1 MKKSMNIL
9 VTGAEGQLGRC
20 IVDVFKYFDNENK
33 YFFMPRE
40 LFDLTNKE
48 QMREQFER
56 FNPDIVVNCAAY
68 TNVEKAEENSIDTI
82 SVNYLGV
89 GDLVKLCETYG
100 VYLIHISSDY
110 VFNGK
115 SSKPYKED
123 SNVNPLNVYGA
134 SKVGGDNFVV
144 GYDRGIVLRTSWLY
158 SEYGHNFYR
167 TMIERIREQKE
178 TNVVNDQIGT
188 PTYAK
193 DLALFIVRDLIASNK
208 YKEVKGIYNFSNN
221 GIASW
226 YDFASMIETFY
237 QNFGPY
243 EPMIKDPVDIKFE
256 VSPYPKKYIRPT
268 TTKKYKTK
276 AKRPMYSVLDKT
288 KVENEF
294 GIKIPHW
301 SESLL
306 QCMMTDGKIRKTY

>member
-1 MKKSMNIL
+1 MVVL

-20 IVDVFKYFDNENK
+20 IADIFKVFDTENIYYFMSRDNFDLRNENMI
-33 YFFMPRE
+33 F
-40 LFDLTNKE
+40 
-48 QMREQFER
+48 EQFER
-56 FNPDIVVNCAAY
+56 FKPDIVVNCAAY
-68 TNVEKAEENSIDTI
+68 TKVENAEKDYWDAYAVNVE
-82 SVNYLGV
+82 GV
-89 GDLVKLCETYG
+89 QNLVKACKEFG
-100 VYLIHISSDY
+100 SSIIHISTDY
-110 VFNGK
+110 VFDGRK
-115 SSKPYKED
+115 KTTYLEED
-123 SNVNPLNVYGA
+123 KMHPLNTYGITKMLGEVYPLEYN
-134 SKVGGDNFVV
+134 K
-144 GYDRGIVLRTSWLY
+144 GIVIRTSWLY

-237 QNFGPY
+237 KNFGPY

-294 GIKIPHW
+294 GVKIPHW
-301 SESLL
+301 TDSLL
-306 QCMMTDGKIRKTY
+306 ECMRMDGKIKR

>member
-1 MKKSMNIL
+1 MVVL

-89 GDLVKLCETYG
+89 VDLVKLCETYG
-100 VYLIHISSDY
+100 VYLIHISTDY

-115 SSKPYKED
+115 SSKPYKEG

-178 TNVVNDQIGT
+178 TNVVKIILVWIGI
-188 PTYAK
+188 PVIGVVISCILGW
-193 DLALFIVRDLIASNK
+193 LATKIHESISNCST
-208 YKEVKGIYNFSNN
+208 I
-221 GIASW
+221 
-226 YDFASMIETFY
+226 IEAA
-237 QNFGPY
+237 
-243 EPMIKDPVDIKFE
+243 E
-256 VSPYPKKYIRPT
+256 
-268 TTKKYKTK
+268 
-276 AKRPMYSVLDKT
+276 
-288 KVENEF
+288 EN
-294 GIKIPHW
+294 K
-301 SESLL
+301 
-306 QCMMTDGKIRKTY
+306 